1 MDSSYAKIVGLFAV
15 AFWFFPVG
23 IHARQA
29 NPGLLKAKQDAEAKG
44 YVFEAS
50 RDDIFAKAK
59 KEGKLRVLSG
69 LDRNS
74 IKPVSEAFRK
84 KYPFLDFHVEEL
96 TGTDANQRFL
106 LELKAGRNSGW
117 DASHL
122 SVDSL
127 NEYPPYLK
135 KFDLFGMAQQG
146 ILNIP
151 AQVIN
156 PVQRNVI
163 AVGSNLQVVAYSKTA
178 FAEEK
183 LPNMWEGF
191 LEPQFKGRKFLADI
205 RPTEIAA
212 LVPAWGLE
220 KTLDFA
226 RKVGAQQPVWV
237 RGSTPLVRVAAGE
250 YSVFIG
256 PNFTSVM
263 RFLKKDPAGG
273 LAYKILQPVPTR
285 LSDATAILATA
296 AHPYAALLWLDFLSS
311 PEGQKII
318 DENEP
323 YGASVF
329 TSGSTQEKVTRGK
342 KLSVVNWEH
351 FPKMPEYQAKVVEAY
366 GFPKAE
372 KTP

>member
-1 MDSSYAKIVGLFAV
+1 MKSFCLRV
-15 AFWFFPVG
+15 A
-23 IHARQA
+23 
-29 NPGLLKAKQDAEAKG
+29 GLLFLGGSLLPAGVFAAAPRMDLLKTKQEAESKG
-44 YVFEAS
+44 YLFEAS

-59 KEGKLRVLSG
+59 KEGRLRVLSG

-84 KYPFLDFHVEEL
+84 KYSFLDFHVEEI

-127 NEYPPYLK
+127 NDYPPYLK
-135 KFDLFGMAQQG
+135 KFDLLGMAEQG

-151 AQVIN
+151 TQVIN

-163 AVGSNLQVVAYSKTA
+163 AVASNIQVVAYSTKALT
-178 FAEEK
+178 EEK
-183 LPNMWEGF
+183 IPHTWEGF

-205 RPTEIAA
+205 RPTEVAA

-220 KTLDFA
+220 KTIEFA
-226 RKVGAQQPVWV
+226 RKLGAQQPVWV
-237 RGSTPLVRVAAGE
+237 RGSTPLIRVAAGE
-250 YSVFIG
+250 YTVFIG

-263 RFLKKDPAGG
+263 RFMKKDLAGG
-273 LAYKILQPVPTR
+273 LAYKILEPVPTR
-285 LSDATAILATA
+285 LSDATAILTTA
-296 AHPYAALLWLDFLSS
+296 DHPYAALLWLDFLGS
-311 PEGQKII
+311 PEAQKII

-329 TSGSTQEKVTRGK
+329 TPGSAQEKVTRGK
-342 KLSVVNWEH
+342 RLSVVNWDH

-372 KTP
+372 RTP